1 MKRFF
6 LFLLSLSSVL
16 SSAQLLYNEVEL
28 RLGEIKEAFEISGD
42 IVLKNT
48 ADKKI
53 FLLRADAEKGLKI
66 FASKKTL
73 LPGDTCLLILSFIP
87 ENAGKFKKKISL
99 VTSDQAKPYFM
110 EMSGDLKEKLK
121 NDQQACFYFGS
132 RSKKNLKIK
141 EGPIVIAEP
150 KTPRDNSNKIPD
162 EPYRPVISFSETP
175 SDSVLPPNGNPVLIE
190 RAGELSLIQ
199 YKPNNIVFLVDVSS
213 SMKDSAKLPVMK
225 EALYVLINALR
236 DIDRISFITYA
247 DTVTVL
253 KESLK
258 GSDKKEMKT
267 LVASLSARGYT
278 KGRKAILKA
287 REVAEKHFIEEGNNQ
302 IFLATDGVFYFYEK
316 DKEMW
321 KSKNMSKKV
330 VMTTVAFGNDKVAL
344 KNLKEI
350 AEAGEGSFIRIKKK
364 KENEEELLNEV
375 KLRSKR

>member
-1 MKRFF
+1 MKKLFTFF
-6 LFLLSLSSVL
+6 LFLSSFAF
-16 SSAQLLYNEVEL
+16 AQLEFDEAEL
-28 RLGEIKEAFEISGD
+28 QLGEIKEAFELSGD

-48 ADKKI
+48 AEKKI

-73 LPGDTCLLILSFIP
+73 QPGDTCLLIISFIP
-87 ENAGKFKKKISL
+87 EAAGKFKKKISL
-99 VTSDQAKPYFM
+99 VSSDQEKPYVM
-110 EMSGDLKEKLK
+110 EMSGDLKVKLK

-132 RSKKNLKIK
+132 RSKKNVKIK

-162 EPYRPVISFSETP
+162 EPYRPIITFSETP
-175 SDSVLPPNGNPVLIE
+175 SDSLIPSKGNPVLIE
-190 RAGELSLIQ
+190 RAGELSLIH

-213 SMKDSAKLPVMK
+213 SMKDSLKLPLMK
-225 EALYVLINALR
+225 EALYVLIDALR
-236 DIDRISFITYA
+236 DIDKISFITYA
-247 DTVTVL
+247 DSVTVL

-258 GSDKKEMKT
+258 GSDKKEMKA
-267 LVASLSARGYT
+267 LVASLNGHGYT

-287 REVAEKHFIEEGNNQ
+287 REIAEKHFMEEGNNQ
-302 IFLATDGVFYFYEK
+302 IFLATDGVFYFYAK
-316 DKEMW
+316 DKETW
-321 KSKNMSKKV
+321 RAKNRFKKV

-350 AEAGEGSFIRIKKK
+350 AEAGEGSYIRIKKK
-364 KENEEELLNEV
+364 HGSEEELLNEV